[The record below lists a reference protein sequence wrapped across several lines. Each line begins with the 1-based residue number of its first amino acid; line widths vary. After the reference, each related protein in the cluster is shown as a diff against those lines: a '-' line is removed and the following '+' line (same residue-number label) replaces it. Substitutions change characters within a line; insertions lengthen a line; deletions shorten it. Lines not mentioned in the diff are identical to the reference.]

1 MIGLYLLLPTLL
13 VIIISFLVI
22 RAGTIALMMT
32 GMERK
37 KASFQA
43 LSAFTRAGF
52 TTREAEAVV
61 NNPQRRRI
69 ITWLII
75 LGNAGLVAVIVSAT
89 SSIVSSEG
97 YQVPITIFAIIVGTY
112 LIYKLISRAGFTRR
126 WEGFIEQRFI
136 KSHAF
141 EDVATEDLLHF
152 IEGYGLVRA
161 ITTKKLIPNIY
172 SPHCPG
178 QGAPVPVEADAQKCL
193 KGVNGLGCTAKR
205 GPFYSGQGQIVSP

>member
-32 GMERK
+32 GMDRK

-75 LGNAGLVAVIVSAT
+75 LGNGWT
-89 SSIVSSEG
+89 CCG
-97 YQVPITIFAIIVGTY
+97 Y
-112 LIYKLISRAGFTRR
+112 R
-126 WEGFIEQRFI
+126 
-136 KSHAF
+136 
-141 EDVATEDLLHF
+141 
-152 IEGYGLVRA
+152 
-161 ITTKKLIPNIY
+161 
-172 SPHCPG
+172 
-178 QGAPVPVEADAQKCL
+178 KCYIL
-193 KGVNGLGCTAKR
+193 YC
-205 GPFYSGQGQIVSP
+205 